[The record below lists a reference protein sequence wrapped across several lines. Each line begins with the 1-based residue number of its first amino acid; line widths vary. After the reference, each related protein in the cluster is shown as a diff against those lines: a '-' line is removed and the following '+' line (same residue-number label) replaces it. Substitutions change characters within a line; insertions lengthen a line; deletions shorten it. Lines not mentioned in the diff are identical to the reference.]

1 MPTSTD
7 ATALLEAHYQLQAQ
21 THPLEGEQDTTFEVR
36 PTGGGTYCLKITHA
50 APALVD
56 LQLQMMQRLAS
67 TGLPFAIPKPI
78 LNKEGTHICPLPD
91 AANAYLTTWVPG
103 TLYAKAQL
111 KDAVLRE
118 SLGHALGQLTR
129 ALQGFD
135 HPAAHREMRWDNNQ
149 LPWVAQHLELFDAKQ
164 RAIVKQGLGYFQ
176 KHAAPALPH
185 LRHSINYNDANDYN
199 LMTERGRDGHY
210 RIAGLFDF
218 GDAVHTAT
226 INELAV
232 ALAYAM
238 MEQPDPAGAAVEVIR
253 GYHQAFPLEEAE
265 VAALP
270 ALVWA
275 RLLIS
280 ITVSTLN
287 QQAAPDRA
295 YLQVS
300 NSTAWQLL
308 DKLKDI
314 PYQLLHYHFRHACGW
329 EPCPQATVFQDWI
342 REEQP
347 EFAPV
352 SPIPEQWRQMDLGVG
367 SLELGNNR
375 NFEDEYR
382 FERHIQRIM
391 EDDSVEFGLGGYGEV
406 RPFYTTDAYQVEG
419 NSGPR
424 WRTVHLGLDVWAAAG
439 TPVFAPLDGRVHSFA
454 DNAAERDYGPAIILE
469 HTPREGLTFYTLYG
483 HLCRESL
490 EQLEVGMPIKKGQQI
505 ATYGKREVNGNWP
518 PHLHFQVLLDTLGK
532 HGDFHGVGF
541 PDEWPVWRSLCPN
554 PETLLNLPEGSTQ
567 SERVQWDTDTILQK
581 RMAHIGPNLSISYQ
595 TPLHMVRAF
604 RHYLYAANGRRYLDT
619 VNNVPHVGHQ
629 HPRVVEAVQQQ
640 AAVLNTNTRYL
651 HTELARYAEEL
662 AATLPEPLSVVYFV
676 TSGSEANE
684 LALRMARTATG
695 RQDILAMDGAYH
707 GHTAASIDISPYKFN
722 GKGGSGQPPHTHLM
736 PLFDNAEQPLEQAKA
751 RLEELKQRNIH
762 PAAFISE
769 SILSCGGQL
778 VPPPGYFQIIF
789 EYIRKMGG
797 LCIIDEVQ
805 TGFGRAGDAFWA
817 FELQD
822 VVPDIIVMGK
832 PMGNGFPI
840 GAVACTREVAEAFDT
855 GMEFFSTFGGNP
867 VACAAGRA
875 VLQVVQEEGL
885 QFKAQQTGQYLME
898 QLRGLQQRHDIIA
911 DVRGHG
917 LFLGVEL
924 SQNGVPKARE
934 GTYIINRMRALGI
947 LMSTDGPR
955 HNVLKIKPPLTF
967 GASEADQLTERL
979 DSVLQEV
986 RNWS

>member
-1 MPTSTD
+1 MPTLAD
-7 ATALLEAHYQLQAQ
+7 ATKILEAHYRLHAQ
-21 THPLEGEQDTTFEVR
+21 PRQLEGEQDATFEVR

-67 TGLPFAIPKPI
+67 AGLPFATPKPI
-78 LNKEGTHICPLPD
+78 LNNKGTHICPLPD
-91 AANAYLTTWVPG
+91 GATAYLTTWIPG
-103 TLYAKAQL
+103 TLYAKAKL

-118 SLGHALGQLTR
+118 SLGRALGQLTR

-149 LPWVAQHLELFDAKQ
+149 LPWVAQHLERFDAAQ
-164 RAIVKQGLGYFQ
+164 RAIVEQGLGYFQ
-176 KHAAPALPH
+176 KHAAPTLPL
-185 LRHSINYNDANDYN
+185 LRHSVNYNDANDYN

-253 GYHQAFPLEEAE
+253 GYHKAFPLEEAE

-280 ITVSTLN
+280 VTVSTLN

-300 NSTAWQLL
+300 NNTAWALL
-308 DKLKDI
+308 QRLQGI
-314 PYQLLHYHFRHACGW
+314 SYNLLHYYFRHACGW

-347 EFAPV
+347 AFAPV

-382 FERHIQRIM
+382 FERHLRRIM
-391 EDDSVEFGLGGYGEV
+391 EDDGVEFGLGGYGEV

-469 HTPREGLTFYTLYG
+469 HTPRKGLTFYTLYG

-490 EQLEVGMPIKKGQQI
+490 TQLEVGMPIQKGQWI
-505 ATYGKREVNGNWP
+505 ATYGAREVNGNWP

-532 HGDFHGVGF
+532 EGDFPGVGF

-554 PETLLNLPEGSTQ
+554 PELLLHLPEGSTQ
-567 SERVQWDTDTILQK
+567 PKRVQWDGKTIQQK
-581 RMAHIGPNLSISYQ
+581 RQAHIGPNLSLSYRQ
-595 TPLHMVRAF
+595 PLHMVRAF
-604 RHYLYAANGRRYLDT
+604 RHYLYAADGRRYLDT

-629 HPRVVEAVQQQ
+629 HPKVVEAVQQQ
-640 AAVLNTNTRYL
+640 AAILNTNTRYL

-662 AATLPEPLSVVYFV
+662 TATLPEPLSVVYFV

-695 RQDILAMDGAYH
+695 RSDILAMDGAYH
-707 GHTAASIDISPYKFN
+707 GHTSATIDISAYKFN
-722 GKGGSGQPPHTHLM
+722 GKGGSGQPPRTHLM
-736 PLFDNAEQPLEQAKA
+736 PLFDQSEQPLEQAKA
-751 RLEELKQRNIH
+751 RLEELSQHNIH

-778 VPPPGYFQIIF
+778 VPPPGYFQTVF
-789 EYIRKMGG
+789 EAIRSIGG
-797 LCIIDEVQ
+797 LCIMDEVQ
-805 TGFGRAGDAFWA
+805 TGFGRAGEAFWA
-817 FELQD
+817 FELQG
-822 VVPDIIVMGK
+822 VVPDIVVLGK

-840 GAVACTREVAEAFDT
+840 GAVVCTRAVAEAFDT

-875 VLQVVQEEGL
+875 VLQVIQEEGL
-885 QFKAQQTGQYLME
+885 QEKAHLTGQYLME
-898 QLRGLQQRHDIIA
+898 QLRQLQQRHDIIA
-911 DVRGHG
+911 EVRGHG

-924 SQNGVPKARE
+924 SQNGQPKARE
-934 GTYIINRMRALGI
+934 GAFIINRMRAMGV
-947 LMSTDGPR
+947 LMSTDGPQ
-955 HNVLKIKPPLTF
+955 HNVLKIKPPLSF
-967 GASEADQLTERL
+967 GMKEADQLSKRL
-979 DSVLQEV
+979 GAVLQEL
-986 RNWS
+986 

>member
-1 MPTSTD
+1 MPTPAD
-7 ATALLEAHYQLQAQ
+7 ATKILEAHYQLHAQ
-21 THPLEGEQDTTFEVR
+21 PRQLEGEQDATFEVM

-67 TGLPFAIPKPI
+67 AGLPFATPKPI
-78 LNKEGTHICPLPD
+78 LNNKGTRTSPLPD
-91 AANAYLTTWVPG
+91 GTTAYLTTWIPG
-103 TLYAKAQL
+103 TLYAKAKL

-118 SLGHALGQLTR
+118 SLGHALGQLSQ
-129 ALQGFD
+129 ALQDFD

-149 LPWVAQHLELFDAKQ
+149 LPWVAEHLERFDAAQ
-164 RAIVKQGLGYFQ
+164 RAIVEQGLGYFQ

-185 LRHSINYNDANDYN
+185 LRHSVNYNDANDYN
-199 LMTERGRDGHY
+199 LMSERGRDGHY

-232 ALAYAM
+232 ALAYSM

-253 GYHQAFPLEEAE
+253 GYHKAFPLEEAE

-280 ITVSTLN
+280 VTVSTLN

-300 NSTAWQLL
+300 NHAAWALL
-308 DKLKDI
+308 QRLQGI
-314 PYQLLHYHFRHACGW
+314 PYNLLHYHFRHACGW

-391 EDDSVEFGLGGYGEV
+391 EDDGVDFGLGGYGEV

-490 EQLEVGMPIKKGQQI
+490 AQLEVGMPIQKGQRI
-505 ATYGKREVNGNWP
+505 ATYGAREVNGNWP

-532 HGDFHGVGF
+532 QGDFPGVGF

-554 PETLLNLPEGSTQ
+554 PELLLNLPEGSTQ
-567 SERVQWDTDTILQK
+567 PKRVQWDGKTIQQK
-581 RMAHIGPNLSISYQ
+581 RQAHIGPNLSLSYQ
-595 TPLHMVRAF
+595 QPLHMVRAF
-604 RHYLYAANGRRYLDT
+604 RHYLYAADGRRYLDT

-629 HPRVVEAVQQQ
+629 HPKVVEAVQQQ

-662 AATLPEPLSVVYFV
+662 TATLPGPLSVVYFV

-695 RQDILAMDGAYH
+695 RHDILAMDGAYH
-707 GHTAASIDISPYKFN
+707 GHTAACIDISAYKFN
-722 GKGGSGQPPHTHLM
+722 GKGGSGQPPRTHLM
-736 PLFDNAEQPLEQAKA
+736 PLFDQSEQPLEQAKA
-751 RLEELKQRNIH
+751 RLEELSQQNIH

-778 VPPPGYFQIIF
+778 VPPPGYFQTVF
-789 EYIRKMGG
+789 EAIRSIGG
-797 LCIIDEVQ
+797 LCIMDEVQ
-805 TGFGRAGDAFWA
+805 TGFGRAGEAFWA
-817 FELQD
+817 FELQG
-822 VVPDIIVMGK
+822 VVPDIVVLGK

-840 GAVACTREVAEAFDT
+840 GAVVCTPAVAEAFDT

-875 VLQVVQEEGL
+875 VLQVIQEEAL
-885 QFKAQQTGQYLME
+885 QEKAHHTGQYLME
-898 QLRGLQQRHDIIA
+898 QLRQLQQRHDIIA
-911 DVRGHG
+911 EVRGHG

-924 SQNGVPKARE
+924 SQNGQPKARE
-934 GTYIINRMRALGI
+934 GAYIINRMRAMGV
-947 LMSTDGPR
+947 LMSTDGPQ
-955 HNVLKIKPPLTF
+955 HNVLKIKPPLSF
-967 GASEADQLTERL
+967 GMKEADQLSERL
-979 DSVLQEV
+979 DTILKEL
-986 RNWS
+986 

>member
-1 MPTSTD
+1 MPTLAD
-7 ATALLEAHYQLQAQ
+7 ATKILEAHYRLHAQ
-21 THPLEGEQDTTFEVR
+21 PRQLEGEQDATFEVR

-67 TGLPFAIPKPI
+67 AGLPFATPKPI
-78 LNKEGTHICPLPD
+78 LNNKGTHICPLPD
-91 AANAYLTTWVPG
+91 GATAYLTTWIPG
-103 TLYAKAQL
+103 TLYAKAKL

-118 SLGHALGQLTR
+118 SLGRALGQLTR

-149 LPWVAQHLELFDAKQ
+149 LPWVAQHLERFDAAQ
-164 RAIVKQGLGYFQ
+164 RAIVEQGLGYFQ
-176 KHAAPALPH
+176 KHAAPTLPL
-185 LRHSINYNDANDYN
+185 LRHSVNYNDANDYN

-210 RIAGLFDF
+210 HIAGLFDF

-253 GYHQAFPLEEAE
+253 GYHKAFPLEEAE

-280 ITVSTLN
+280 VTVSTLN

-300 NSTAWQLL
+300 NNTAWALL
-308 DKLKDI
+308 QRLQGI
-314 PYQLLHYHFRHACGW
+314 SYNLLHYYFRHACGW

-347 EFAPV
+347 AFAPV

-382 FERHIQRIM
+382 FERHLRRIM
-391 EDDSVEFGLGGYGEV
+391 EADGVEFGLGGYGEV

-454 DNAAERDYGPAIILE
+454 DNAAERDYGPSIILE
-469 HTPREGLTFYTLYG
+469 HTPRKGLTFYTLYG

-490 EQLEVGMPIKKGQQI
+490 TQLEVGMPIQKGQWI
-505 ATYGKREVNGNWP
+505 ATYGAREVNGNWP

-532 HGDFHGVGF
+532 EGDFPGVGF
-541 PDEWPVWRSLCPN
+541 PDEWLVWRSLCPN
-554 PETLLNLPEGSTQ
+554 PELLLHLPEGSTQ
-567 SERVQWDTDTILQK
+567 PKRVQWDGKTIQQK
-581 RMAHIGPNLSISYQ
+581 RQAHIGPNLSLSYRQ
-595 TPLHMVRAF
+595 PLHMVRAF
-604 RHYLYAANGRRYLDT
+604 RHYLYAADGRRYLDT

-629 HPRVVEAVQQQ
+629 HPKVVEAVQQQ
-640 AAVLNTNTRYL
+640 AAILNTNTRYL

-662 AATLPEPLSVVYFV
+662 TATLPEPLSVVYFV

-695 RQDILAMDGAYH
+695 RNDILAMDGAYH
-707 GHTAASIDISPYKFN
+707 GHTSATIDISAYKFN
-722 GKGGSGQPPHTHLM
+722 GKGGSGQPPRTHLM
-736 PLFDNAEQPLEQAKA
+736 PLFDQSEQPLEQAKA
-751 RLEELKQRNIH
+751 RLEELSQHKIH

-778 VPPPGYFQIIF
+778 VPPPGYFQTVF
-789 EYIRKMGG
+789 EAIRSIGG
-797 LCIIDEVQ
+797 LCIMDEVQ
-805 TGFGRAGDAFWA
+805 TGFGRAGEAFWA
-817 FELQD
+817 FELQG
-822 VVPDIIVMGK
+822 VVPDIVVLGK

-840 GAVACTREVAEAFDT
+840 GAVVCTRAVAEAFDT

-875 VLQVVQEEGL
+875 VLQVIQEEGL
-885 QFKAQQTGQYLME
+885 QEKAHLTGQYLME
-898 QLRGLQQRHDIIA
+898 QLRQLQQRHDIIA
-911 DVRGHG
+911 EVRGHG

-924 SQNGVPKARE
+924 SQNGQPKARE
-934 GTYIINRMRALGI
+934 GAYIINRMRAMGV
-947 LMSTDGPR
+947 LMSTDGPQ
-955 HNVLKIKPPLTF
+955 HNVLKIKPPLSF
-967 GASEADQLTERL
+967 GMKEADQLSKRL
-979 DSVLQEV
+979 GAVLQEL
-986 RNWS
+986 